1 MLRFNLGIGMFDPLQ
16 MPLSG
21 VHSIAAS
28 AGTGKTFTITTLYL
42 RLLLEGGCSANQ
54 ILVTTFTEAAT
65 SELRD
70 RLRSRLND
78 ALQLLRSFPEHADAK
93 SAVEP
98 GQADPQLV
106 QLLEHGGAWDEHSAS
121 RVVERIENALLS
133 FDQAPVFTIHG
144 FCSRVLQELVFESG
158 TRFNVELVAS
168 LDDQIQEGIDDFV
181 ARSWTA
187 ENSLIE
193 RWLPLTGSLYDKI
206 QKVADKVMDNPS
218 LEIVPS
224 GGDIDELLHSDFLT
238 SADRLLDQ
246 LAKVWLDQKESV
258 RALIDTAMR
267 NGVLSKTSYKT
278 SDQIDRSMAFID
290 SLVDS
295 RSLADFTWK

>member
-42 RLLLEGGCSANQ
+42 RLLLEGGCSADQ

-181 ARSWTA
+181 A
-187 ENSLIE
+187 
-193 RWLPLTGSLYDKI
+193 
-206 QKVADKVMDNPS
+206 
-218 LEIVPS
+218 
-224 GGDIDELLHSDFLT
+224 
-238 SADRLLDQ
+238 
-246 LAKVWLDQKESV
+246 
-258 RALIDTAMR
+258 
-267 NGVLSKTSYKT
+267 
-278 SDQIDRSMAFID
+278 
-290 SLVDS
+290 
-295 RSLADFTWK
+295 